1 MKATAQE
8 EGDRPSF
15 APPSLEEVVARIK
28 EVKPAVLFLPHVETS
43 AGIIVSHD
51 YIKAV
56 AEAVHAGDPDAIVV
70 LDCIA
75 SGNCWTNMS
84 ELGVDCLITA
94 PQKGW

>member
-1 MKATAQE
+1 
-8 EGDRPSF
+8 
-15 APPSLEEVVARIK
+15 VVARIK